1 MQNNIKLFKLNY
13 SGNLEE
19 ISTKNLL
26 SNFNLFDI
34 LTFYAVNQKRL
45 YIWVSKKV
53 SQSLKSHIPTIR
65 EIFFRNYPNLKVIR
79 NIIIE
84 YNSEPVDFFELI
96 EISKSKYREHF
107 RQLEFKLLPVIS
119 EINRLKEGVDKNF
132 VAENYNE
139 AIDIAQKVINLAH
152 EIDDYSL
159 EKDMLNFI
167 EEAKSR
173 NKIKQIVRKIETEAE
188 IKLKVF
194 ENLIRARNYKEA
206 HNIAQDFKNKYQN
219 DVNLL
224 SIQFAQDLILK
235 DENILFNLREEQQV
249 LKKRVEVLVRK
260 IERFMK
266 ASKVFQAGKS
276 LKEIEDLVDK
286 VIDREVL
293 SKLDSIKDEY
303 FNFKSIKKNELEDL
317 SKKAIKFIDKR
328 KISEAIEKFDQIV
341 GLLEQFIE

>member
-26 SNFNLFDI
+26 SNFTLFDI
-34 LTFYAVNQKRL
+34 LTFYVVNQKRL